1 VKQVR
6 DLAYDVVAGWD
17 LAPRRHRITT
27 RIRDLKASVEE
38 LNQRNQRHNIA
49 VVPPAGRDEEQAML
63 PEHDVNSAELSFQ
76 ESDIIGRHAEKAELI
91 NLISRAEP
99 EEGAQ
104 VLAPTSWRSS
114 LNSRMNYMLSRRIGM
129 ARPLPAPFRR
139 PPGNGGAL
147 RVVGLWCGWCT
158 TTRCSST
165 SSTSARGSPCRTRST
180 NLKCSGG
187 G

>member
-17 LAPRRHRITT
+17 LAPRRHRIAT

-38 LNQRNQRHNIA
+38 LNQRHNIA

-76 ESDIIGRHAEKAELI
+76 ESDIIGRHAEKAELV
-91 NLISRAEP
+91 NLISGAEP

-114 LNSRMNYMLSRRIGM
+114 LNSRMNYMLS
-129 ARPLPAPFRR
+129 
-139 PPGNGGAL
+139 NG
-147 RVVGLWCGWCT
+147 
-158 TTRCSST
+158 S
-165 SSTSARGSPCRTRST
+165 GSFD
-180 NLKCSGG
+180 K
-187 G
+187 